1 MVGIDG
7 SLTSFNI
14 LTGEQYWT
22 SSLDMTMIESIDI
35 KTAKPSSEYFVPTLG
50 GEILA
55 FTSESIWNTK
65 TKVSDFQT
73 MGNIKTVDSTI
84 ITGKTERVAIEL
96 DLSTGNILSSMKPS
110 LKEEPQESVY
120 THYPAVQWLSMLAHK
135 YESKDK
141 TSKEAAW
148 KVKHVD

>member
-7 SLTSFNI
+7 SLASYNI

-65 TKVSDFQT
+65 TKVSDF
-73 MGNIKTVDSTI
+73 
-84 ITGKTERVAIEL
+84 
-96 DLSTGNILSSMKPS
+96 
-110 LKEEPQESVY
+110 
-120 THYPAVQWLSMLAHK
+120 
-135 YESKDK
+135 
-141 TSKEAAW
+141 
-148 KVKHVD
+148 